1 MVLGGGV
8 VFKPLNLSP
17 LCVFKC
23 SLKNEEQVGGQDR
36 MMVLGG
42 GEGGRG
48 SAVMSC
54 YDSLS
59 GQSPAVHCVAIGGNR
74 YSVSSLEGLPLAFL
88 A

>member
-1 MVLGGGV
+1 MEL
-8 VFKPLNLSP
+8 FNFSP

-54 YDSLS
+54 CDSLANRQQCTVWVKN
-59 GQSPAVHCVAIGGNR
+59 GAV
-74 YSVSSLEGLPLAFL
+74 S
-88 A
+88 